1 LIVSPNGVYP
11 EWLPLLALNRV
22 CSLVVNAPSKKVMK
36 GNLLRLLLSDIP
48 RILKEDEAFF
58 RNICGE

>member
-1 LIVSPNGVYP
+1 
-11 EWLPLLALNRV
+11 
-22 CSLVVNAPSKKVMK
+22 MK
-36 GNLLRLLLSDIP
+36 GNLLRLLFSDIP